1 MRIRGILPPF
11 AGFFLTLAG
20 EPHAKFFGMMFS
32 RRILVRLVVAVL
44 AISLTSPLL
53 EGQAMRCAQMTASMV
68 EGHAQHGHDAMT
80 SGSHDKKSQ
89 RTPQSSSCLIG
100 AICLN
105 APAILVS
112 APVSFDAAPVPV
124 EIVYGAITPDAQSP
138 RPDSPP
144 PKI

>member
-1 MRIRGILPPF
+1 
-11 AGFFLTLAG
+11 
-20 EPHAKFFGMMFS
+20 MMFS

-53 EGQAMRCAQMTASMV
+53 EGQAMRCAQMTASMS

-80 SGSHDKKSQ
+80 TSSHDKQSQ
-89 RTPQSSSCLIG
+89 GTPQSSSCLIG

-124 EIVYGAITPDAQSP
+124 VIVYGAMAPDAQSL